1 MTKTALLFGSIGT
14 IVESSDIQR
23 TAYNQALKESGS
35 PWSWDRE
42 TYTELLAQSGGKERL
57 AMLGSAT
64 GADFSGAEIEAI
76 HSRKTELAGEA
87 LLASRPSPRPGVASL
102 IAHCKSHRI
111 KVGFVTTTYRA
122 NIDAIFAAVDGLSRD
137 DFDYVGSR
145 NDVEQGKPAP
155 DAFLAALKKLG
166 VAPGDAL
173 AIEDTAISV
182 MSAKRAG
189 LSVVATP
196 GELSVGQDLW
206 QADLVLNDIADASG
220 AIDPRLLALLA

>member
-1 MTKTALLFGSIGT
+1 
-14 IVESSDIQR
+14 
-23 TAYNQALKESGS
+23 
-35 PWSWDRE
+35 
-42 TYTELLAQSGGKERL
+42 
-57 AMLGSAT
+57 MLGSAT

-87 LLASRPSPRPGVASL
+87 LLAARPSPRPGVASL

-155 DAFLAALKKLG
+155 DAFLAALKMLG

-206 QADLVLNDIADASG
+206 QADLVLNDIADASFY
-220 AIDPRLLALLA
+220 AIADDFSRRGGRGKCRFGCHFQLAARAGNRAGCRRIVNTFAFATH